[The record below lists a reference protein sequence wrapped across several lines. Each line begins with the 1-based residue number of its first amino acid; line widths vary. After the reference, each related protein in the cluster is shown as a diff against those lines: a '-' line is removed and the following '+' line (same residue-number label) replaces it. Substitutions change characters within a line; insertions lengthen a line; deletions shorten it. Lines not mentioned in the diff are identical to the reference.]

1 MPVNDFVA
9 DASEAPKGL
18 VTEDADLNGD
28 KVIGDLAIRMK
39 AFKHGEEIY
48 YECLSYN
55 DTSTETIIDPA
66 RPDDNTDFIDGAH
79 FVMQS
84 ELLLA
89 REVINWLNDDRHAD
103 GIGMEP
109 TKREQAAAYNDSV
122 VNGALKVYYENN
134 PDEDWWDTVRNEPA
148 NYNNHSYGFVSY
160 DMEGNELATG
170 RVRKVWE
177 EGCGDDTFVK
187 VHVTENSV
195 TEWVGRDFYIHGNA
209 SVGNDLFDLYSDSAL
224 TSPVNVKVK
233 ITDHSMASCVRNI
246 QGAIYAPGAQYPQ
259 IFLGFEDN
267 VNARV
272 QFTYT
277 YTGNNEATGES
288 EERTKSVF
296 PWGDSVFGKDR
307 RCGAASLPQLFA
319 GIITATEYRQ
329 NPKDGSIITPSNFV
343 PANLKI
349 ELVRD

>member
-1 MPVNDFVA
+1 
-9 DASEAPKGL
+9 
-18 VTEDADLNGD
+18 
-28 KVIGDLAIRMK
+28 MK
-39 AFKHGEEIY
+39 PTAFRRWVVHA
-48 YECLSYN
+48 ECLSYN
-55 DTSTETIIDPA
+55 DTLQETIIAHA
-66 RPDDNTDFIDGAH
+66 RPDDNTDFIDGA
-79 FVMQS
+79 FIVTQS
-84 ELLLA
+84 ALLPASEAL
-89 REVINWLNDDRHAD
+89 NWLNGDRRAD
-103 GIGMEP
+103 GIGMES

-160 DMEGNELATG
+160 DMAGNELATG

-177 EGCGDDTFVK
+177 EGCGDSTFVK

-195 TEWVGRDFYIHGNA
+195 TEWVGRDFYIQGNA
-209 SVGNDLFDLYSDSAL
+209 CVGEDLFYLYKDSAL
-224 TSPVNVKVK
+224 TMPVNVKVK
-233 ITDHSMASCVRNI
+233 IKDHSMASCIRNI
-246 QGAIYAPGAQYPQ
+246 QGAIYAPGAQFPR
-259 IFLGFEDN
+259 IVLGFEDN

-277 YTGNNEATGES
+277 YTVTNEATGES

-307 RCGAASLPQLFA
+307 RCGAASLPREFP

-329 NPKDGSIITPSNFV
+329 DVKDGSIITPSNFV
-343 PANLKI
+343 PANLTI
-349 ELVRD
+349 ELVRE